1 MFAVNLVRQSA
12 LVFLLLAFLF
22 APLSEVFASQKC
34 PMLGGSSVSRAE
46 SCSDCCTQKQCC
58 SVSAQQASEPC
69 SLPSSVARVSLSAD
83 QLLSDSCKLF
93 SIFLSTPSKQEYSI
107 LLEPV
112 SGPPS
117 ALLAQLCIRL
127 I

>member
-46 SCSDCCTQKQCC
+46 SCSDCCAQKQCC
-58 SVSAQQASEPC
+58 SVSAQQGSEPS
-69 SLPSSVARVSLSAD
+69 SLPSSIARVSLSVD
-83 QLLSDSCKLF
+83 QLFSGSCKLF
-93 SIFLSTPSKQEYSI
+93 LFFCPASSKEDYSD
-107 LLEPV
+107 LLVPA

>member
-1 MFAVNLVRQSA
+1 MSTVNVVRQSA
-12 LVFLLLAFLF
+12 IIALLFACLF
-22 APLSEVFASQKC
+22 APLSEVFGFQKC
-34 PMLGGSSVSRAE
+34 PLLGGSSVSRAE

-58 SVSAQQASEPC
+58 SVSAQQTSEAST
-69 SLPSSVARVSLSAD
+69 LPSSIARVSLSAD
-83 QLLSDSCKLF
+83 QLFSGSCKLF
-93 SIFLSTPSKQEYSI
+93 LFLDTAYSKEDYSN
-107 LLEPV
+107 LLVPA